1 MSTPPM
7 LRQMRHD
14 VWATRM
20 LLERCRSLTN
30 EQLQLTAPGTYG
42 SIQKTFAHIVRA
54 NEGYLNTYGVIS
66 QPFMELTASIDEIA
80 SRLARVR
87 DAVEQLFKS
96 KEIDFDEKIHDERRK
111 VDMELWVPLA
121 QFSHHGSDHR
131 SQIGTI
137 LTLNGLE
144 TLDLQVWPYAMELGA
159 SREAKEDR

>member
-1 MSTPPM
+1 M

-14 VWATRM
+14 VWATQM
-20 LLERCRSLTN
+20 LLDRCRTLTN

-42 SIQKTFAHIVRA
+42 TIQKTFAHVVRA
-54 NEGYLNTYGVIS
+54 NEGYLNTYGLIR
-66 QPFMELTASIDEIA
+66 QPFIELTAPLEEIA

-96 KEIDFDEKIHDERRK
+96 KELDFDRRIHDERRK
-111 VDMELWVPLA
+111 VDLELWVPLV
-121 QFSHHGSDHR
+121 QFAHHGSDHR

-144 TLDLQVWPYAMELGA
+144 APELDVWAYATAEGA
-159 SREAKEDR
+159 IKDF

>member
-14 VWATRM
+14 VWATQT
-20 LLERCRSLTN
+20 LLDHCRALTK
-30 EQLQLTAPGTYG
+30 EQLQLGAPGTYG

-54 NEGYLNTYGVIS
+54 NEGYLNTYGVIP
-66 QPFMELTASIDEIA
+66 QPFIELTAPVEEIA

-87 DAVEQLFKS
+87 EAVEQLFKA
-96 KEIDFDEKIHDERRK
+96 KELDFDRKIHDERRK
-111 VDMELWVPLA
+111 LDLELWVPLV
-121 QFSHHGSDHR
+121 QFAHHGSDHR

-144 TLDLQVWPYAMELGA
+144 APELDVWAYAAAEGA
-159 SREAKEDR
+159 SLPF

>member
-14 VWATRM
+14 VWATGM
-20 LLERCRSLTN
+20 LFERCRSLTK
-30 EQLQLTAPGTYG
+30 EQWQLTAPGTYDT
-42 SIQKTFAHIVRA
+42 IQKTFAHIVRA
-54 NEGYLNTYGVIS
+54 NEGYLNTYGVIP
-66 QPFMELTASIDEIA
+66 QPFIELTAPLDEIA

-87 DAVEQLFKS
+87 EAVEQLFKS
-96 KEIDFDEKIHDERRK
+96 KDLDFDRRIHDERRK
-111 VDMELWVPLA
+111 LDLELWVPLV

-144 TLDLQVWPYAMELGA
+144 APELDVWAYGTAEGA
-159 SREAKEDR
+159 ITDF

>member
-14 VWATRM
+14 VWATQM
-20 LLERCRSLTN
+20 LLERCRSLTE

-54 NEGYLNTYGVIS
+54 NEGYLNTYSLIP
-66 QPFMELTASIDEIA
+66 QPFIELTAPVEEIA
-80 SRLARVR
+80 SRLAPVR

-96 KEIDFDEKIHDERRK
+96 KDLDFDRRIRDERRK
-111 VDMELWVPLA
+111 AELQLWVPLA

-131 SQIGTI
+131 SQICTI
-137 LTLNGLE
+137 LTRNGLDVPD
-144 TLDLQVWPYAMELGA
+144 LDVWSYAVAEGSLA
-159 SREAKEDR
+159 RF

>member
-14 VWATRM
+14 VWAT
-20 LLERCRSLTN
+20 
-30 EQLQLTAPGTYG
+30 EQLFQHCRALTKEQWQLSAPGTYG
-42 SIQKTFAHIVRA
+42 TIQKTFAHIVRA
-54 NEGYLNTYGVIS
+54 NEGYLNTYGLIP
-66 QPFMELTASIDEIA
+66 QPFIEATDATPLDEIA
-80 SRLARVR
+80 SRLARVH

-96 KEIDFDEKIHDERRK
+96 KEWDFDRSLHDERRK
-111 VDMELWVPLA
+111 ADLDLWVPLV

-144 TLDLQVWPYAMELGA
+144 APELDVWAYATAEGA
-159 SREAKEDR
+159 YKDF

>member
-14 VWATRM
+14 VWATEK
-20 LLERCRSLTN
+20 LLERCRSLTR

-54 NEGYLNTYGVIS
+54 NEGYLNTYGLIP
-66 QPFMELTASIDEIA
+66 QPFIELTAPLDEIA
-80 SRLARVR
+80 SRLARVH

-96 KEIDFDEKIHDERRK
+96 KEYDFDQRIHDERRK
-111 VDMELWVPLA
+111 ADLDLWVPLT

-131 SQIGTI
+131 SQICTI

-144 TLDLQVWPYAMELGA
+144 VPDLDVWAYAIAEGA
-159 SREAKEDR
+159 YARF

>member
-20 LLERCRSLTN
+20 LLDRCRSLTK
-30 EQLQLTAPGTYG
+30 EQLQLSAPGTYG

-54 NEGYLNTYGVIS
+54 NEGYLTTYGVIP
-66 QPFMELTASIDEIA
+66 QPFIELTAPVDEIA

-96 KEIDFDEKIHDERRK
+96 KELDFDHRIHDERRK
-111 VDMELWVPLA
+111 LDLELWVPLV
-121 QFSHHGSDHR
+121 QFAHHGSDHR

-144 TLDLQVWPYAMELGA
+144 APELDVWAYATAEGA
-159 SREAKEDR
+159 TTPF